1 MSARSFRV
9 ACRTELFELHR
20 EGVRRA
26 IPLVVVVVVAAVLR
40 AAVLRAAVAAVLAVA
55 SVDALQEPRLGV
67 HDRDEVGEG
76 LGDGRARGQLVV
88 VADGGRRAR
97 QEGAEVRLG
106 E

>member
-1 MSARSFRV
+1 MCRRGPFRV

-26 IPLVVVVVVAAVLR
+26 IPLVVVVVVAVLR

-67 HDRDEVGEG
+67 HDRDEVREG

-88 VADGGRRAR
+88 VVADGG
-97 QEGAEVRLG
+97 
-106 E
+106 